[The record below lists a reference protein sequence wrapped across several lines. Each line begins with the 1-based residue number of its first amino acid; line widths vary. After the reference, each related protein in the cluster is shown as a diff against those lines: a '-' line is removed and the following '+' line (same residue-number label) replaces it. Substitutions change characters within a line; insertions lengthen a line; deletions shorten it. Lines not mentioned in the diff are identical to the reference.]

1 MGECAPSLQE
11 RCSGGNCSKQHAP
24 SWQPAMASS
33 YHLWMNG
40 SRRVLSGSG
49 PLYVASTGSDSN
61 SGDSPAAPKR
71 TIAAAIAAAAGRHI
85 HIAGGTYA
93 VTTLNLL
100 SNTLLWGGWS
110 SDFSSR
116 SPDSFPT
123 FINADNV
130 GFQCTSRSNIL
141 LEGLRVTVSRSSGH
155 TVYGVKLR
163 SCSNVR
169 VHNTRIVVAEGG
181 DGSNGSPGTDGANGG
196 KLEAMCGDVRV
207 LTVSAML
214 CAASQVMGL
223 WVQLD
228 AGTGAVARAS
238 HAHRAVL
245 GRGVQVGAGAV
256 GRATGGEVATQD
268 L

>member
-1 MGECAPSLQE
+1 MSSAPRMDISRAVFATAILVALMAPVSSSVSLETGRGVGSLGSLQPRPSHRSINASHAWQHLTAE
-11 RCSGGNCSKQHAP
+11 ILSKDTAASAQQEWTSATGAHA
-24 SWQPAMASS
+24 SAL
-33 YHLWMNG
+33 HLG
-40 SRRVLSGSG
+40 PDGVPRALSGSG
-49 PLYVASTGSDSN
+49 PLYVASTGSDVN
-61 SGDSPAAPKR
+61 TGDSPAAPKR

-93 VTTLNLL
+93 VTTLNLV

-116 SPDSFPT
+116 SPESFPT

-196 KLEAMCGDVRV
+196 E
-207 LTVSAML
+207 
-214 CAASQVMGL
+214 
-223 WVQLD
+223 
-228 AGTGAVARAS
+228 
-238 HAHRAVL
+238 
-245 GRGVQVGAGAV
+245 
-256 GRATGGEVATQD
+256 
-268 L
+268 